1 MLAFNARLMVINRFL
16 FSKKNQ
22 SSCSFSSQFLTFF
35 SLSIYTFFA
44 DDLADHLETEPH
56 SAPREEDVA
65 QHLERLNVGAAAPSQ
80 GAGGKS
86 CAGGIYSVPG
96 SARTESR
103 ALNNAVSNAR
113 YKNPVL
119 DDEELTDAED
129 DVQGREKAPTY
140 AQTQVSGDNRRKK
153 KVSVVKEPVY
163 QNMKRKRNAKSP
175 PALEKSAPPTKRGGL
190 RSNRRAVKAE
200 H

>member
-1 MLAFNARLMVINRFL
+1 MVINRFL
-16 FSKKNQ
+16 FSKKK
-22 SSCSFSSQFLTFF
+22 SKFLFFLFSSQFLTFF
-35 SLSIYTFFA
+35 LLLLPSFA
-44 DDLADHLETEPH
+44 DDLADLLETEPH
-56 SAPREEDVA
+56 SASQEEDVA

-96 SARTESR
+96 SAHTESR
-103 ALNNAVSNAR
+103 ALNNDVSNAR
-113 YKNPVL
+113 YKNPAM
-119 DDEELTDAED
+119 DDEELTDAVD
-129 DVQGREKAPTY
+129 DVQGRGKAPY
-140 AQTQVSGDNRRKK
+140 VQTQVSGDNRRKK

-163 QNMKRKRNAKSP
+163 QNIKRKRNAKSP

-200 H
+200 R